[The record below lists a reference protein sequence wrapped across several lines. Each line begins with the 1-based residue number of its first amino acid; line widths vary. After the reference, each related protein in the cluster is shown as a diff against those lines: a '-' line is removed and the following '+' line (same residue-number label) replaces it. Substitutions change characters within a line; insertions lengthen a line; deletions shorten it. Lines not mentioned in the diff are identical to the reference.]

1 MAKATLA
8 PRKRPLQARSQ
19 QTVDILLEAA
29 TRILERDG
37 LAGFTTN
44 AVAERA
50 GVSIGSLYQYF
61 PNKDALAVALIQR
74 EQQALVDQLA
84 DAVSAASGAS
94 LETGLRILLTAA
106 LAGHRRKP
114 RMTAALDHEE
124 ARLPIVGTL
133 TAYQRALDLQLFGF
147 LRWHFVAETEAQLLQ
162 RAKTARVIT
171 QSVIDA
177 HVSVKNPDFNL
188 ALTEASRA
196 VRGYLETNA

>member
-1 MAKATLA
+1 MAKAMFA
-8 PRKRPLQARSQ
+8 PRKRPLQTRSQ
-19 QTVDILLEAA
+19 QTVDDILEAS

-61 PNKDALAVALIQR
+61 PNKDALAVALIER

-84 DAVSAASGAS
+84 DAVAAAAGAT
-94 LETGLRILLTAA
+94 LEAGLRILLTAA

-124 ARLPIVGTL
+124 ARLPISATL
-133 TAYQRALDLQLFGF
+133 AAYQSALDFQLVVF
-147 LRWHFVAETEAQLLQ
+147 LRWHFETAAETHLLQ
-162 RAKTARVIT
+162 RAKTVRVIA

-177 HVSVKNPDFNL
+177 HVSGKSPDFDL
-188 ALTEASRA
+188 ALAEALRA
-196 VRGYLETNA
+196 VSGYLRACA